1 MKIRINNRHKIIKTL
16 KMHKNWSNQFSF
28 IDVPKKVS
36 PSYMVFPIFL
46 NKKFRNKKTNFINYI
61 ESKGLE
67 TRPIISGS
75 FVKQPSTKLFKLN
88 PRKKKYPGADQVQE
102 LGFVIGLHTKNISS
116 KKLKF
121 LSETLLSID
130 SL

>member
-1 MKIRINNRHKIIKTL
+1 MCEV
-16 KMHKNWSNQFSF
+16 
-28 IDVPKKVS
+28 DE
-36 PSYMVFPIFL
+36 
-46 NKKFRNKKTNFINYI
+46 KKTQFINHI

-88 PRKKKYPGADQVQE
+88 PRKKKFHGADLVQE
-102 LGFVIGLHTKNISS
+102 LGFVIGLHTKNISIS
-116 KKLKF
+116 KLKF